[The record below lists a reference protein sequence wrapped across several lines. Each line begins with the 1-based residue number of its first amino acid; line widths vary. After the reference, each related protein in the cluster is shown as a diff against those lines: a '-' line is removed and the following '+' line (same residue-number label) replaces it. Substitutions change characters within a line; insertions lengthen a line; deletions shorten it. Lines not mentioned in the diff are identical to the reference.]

1 MQSSMMEPSYSEQV
15 ILTYTAQRSGVE
27 SASAQ
32 WDWMGE
38 SGGSLKI
45 SEAN

>member
-15 ILTYTAQRSGVE
+15 ILIHTAQRSGME

-32 WDWMGE
+32 WDGMGV